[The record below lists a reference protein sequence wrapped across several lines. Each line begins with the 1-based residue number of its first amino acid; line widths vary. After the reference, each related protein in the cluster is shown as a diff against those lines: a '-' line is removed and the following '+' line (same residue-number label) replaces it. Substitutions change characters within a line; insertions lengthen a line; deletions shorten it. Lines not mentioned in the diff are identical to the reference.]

1 MPVSTN
7 ACLPTGDDIV
17 ITGIAG
23 CFPES
28 ENVYQFQD
36 NLFNKVD
43 MVTEDDRRWKLGEF
57 MCCCWNWNVIYV
69 DLYVYGLFNDA
80 ALYGM

>member
-7 ACLPTGDDIV
+7 DHLPTGDDIV
-17 ITGIAG
+17 ITGVAG

-28 ENVYQFQD
+28 ENVYQFQY
-36 NLFNKVD
+36 NLFNRVD

-57 MCCCWNWNVIYV
+57 MCCC
-69 DLYVYGLFNDA
+69 
-80 ALYGM
+80 